1 MKNWMR
7 SQKMKTF
14 LVVLSGLALLTVLLI
29 VGSSVGGVKLLMA
42 DRASTAEKRVAFLAE
57 CGWQVDLSSEQA
69 QEILIPEHFSSV
81 YDQYNQLQLQQ
92 GYDLSDYAGRSCT
105 MYTYTV
111 TNYPDKGQTVL
122 ADLYIYKNQVIGGD
136 VHSTNLDGFMI
147 GLK

>member
-1 MKNWMR
+1 MKKWMR
-7 SQKMKTF
+7 SQKIKTF
-14 LVVLSGLALLTVLLI
+14 LVVLSGLALLAVLLI
-29 VGSSVGGVKLLMA
+29 VGSSVGGVKILTA
-42 DRASTAEKRVAFLAE
+42 DRASTPEKRVKFLSE
-57 CGWQVDLSSEQA
+57 CGWEVDPASEQA
-69 QEILIPEHFSSV
+69 QEILIPERFSPV
-81 YDQYNQLQLQQ
+81 YEEYNQLQIQQ

-111 TNYPDKGQTVL
+111 TNYPDQGQTVL